1 MAAYFKLRFGSDADN
16 RAKRAASLAVT
27 MQGQDVDAAR
37 EFIGAFSDGDG
48 PLPEEVRELAEAYH
62 YAATLSDE
70 PEQQG
75 YHGKYNTT
83 GDLRGA
89 TWRLY
94 EALRGTEH
102 ETFAREVCEA
112 VRHFLPGIPGRGDA
126 TAEEVR
132 FLLGE
137 Q

>member
-1 MAAYFKLRFGSDADN
+1 MAVSNLTFGSDADN
-16 RAKRAASLAVT
+16 RAKRAAGLAIN
-27 MQGQDVDAAR
+27 MHGRDVDAAR
-37 EFIGAFSDGDG
+37 EFIGTFSDGAG
-48 PLPEEVRELAEAYH
+48 VLPEEVRELAEAYY
-62 YAATLSDE
+62 YAATLPDE

-112 VRHFLPGIPGRGDA
+112 VRHFLPGIPGRDDA

-132 FLLGE
+132 SLLGAK
-137 Q
+137 